1 MDSEFLTKSMLV
13 VNTLHSP
20 KYANSL
26 EVLSSKPYSF
36 LQVDGHE
43 EQAICGS
50 YRNLAEAHRVV
61 DLIHTLSKNASG
73 LSRTGRWHGADKVR
87 VITFYRAQV
96 VLVQQ
101 LLSRRGLP
109 RVLVATVDSS
119 QGCEAEL
126 VIVSFVRSNSGRGRF
141 TAGFLTDDRRVNVAL
156 TRAKFQLICVGNVW
170 AMNTLTPSSTLFEL
184 ASNAGERK
192 CVVADEGGIKISRTN
207 LKRER
212 QRSGSKR
219 NGSKR
224 QVSEKDRRSC
234 LTS

>member
-1 MDSEFLTKSMLV
+1 MYT
-13 VNTLHSP
+13 N
-20 KYANSL
+20 AI
-26 EVLSSKPYSF
+26 EVLSGKPYSF
-36 LQVDGHE
+36 LQVEGQE

-61 DLIHTLSKNASG
+61 DLVHSLYETACQSNEK
-73 LSRTGRWHGADKVR
+73 WHAADRVR
-87 VITFYRAQV
+87 IITFYRAQV

-156 TRAKFQLICVGNVW
+156 TRAKFQLICVGNVQ
-170 AMNTLTPSSTLFEL
+170 AMNTMTPTSTLFGL
-184 ASNAGERK
+184 ASNAGERN
-192 CVVADEGGIKISRTN
+192 CVVTDETGMKRSFSN
-207 LKRER
+207 LKGKR
-212 QRSGSKR
+212 QRTGTNRGLSKR
-219 NGSKR
+219 HASGFKSHR
-224 QVSEKDRRSC
+224 ASLQ
-234 LTS
+234 